1 MIIILALALPVYVG
15 LAFFLIVTV
24 RSFTRINRWAWL
36 PFALLMG
43 CSGGDPA
50 GTSARA
56 DVPGPSGSTCLS
68 ELPDTWAPVAPE
80 LGDRLHAALEAAR
93 AEQDLPGLA
102 MAIAY
107 RDSREMW
114 VCSTG
119 VSNVEEQTPWLAT
132 DESRIGSVTKVFTGA
147 IVMQLSE
154 EAVLSLDDPLE
165 TWISAWPGWHNGPTL
180 EHLLAHTSGIES
192 YNYIGGFDKSVPWT
206 PEGLVQWAYDHN
218 PMLMWTP
225 GTAWYYSNTNFILL
239 GMIIEAAT
247 GQSYAHALQTRLF
260 DPLGLDMRLAVSGDD
275 SPTLVRSYT
284 PPPLQDNSHA
294 EDPSSGW
301 AAGAIVSTPADLARW
316 TVALYGGEL
325 LSSNSLTLMTTP
337 SGVTVPNQEDYGLAT
352 FIENDGGDGHVLVGH
367 TGGITGY
374 QTWAYYLEPEG
385 VAVVVMSNRLETDLR
400 AASSHALAAVLGIP
414 YP

>member
-1 MIIILALALPVYVG
+1 MIIILALAFPVYVA

-24 RSFTRINRWAWL
+24 RSFTTISLWAWL

-43 CSGGDPA
+43 CSGGDAA
-50 GTSARA
+50 GTSAPA
-56 DVPGPSGSTCLS
+56 DAPGPSGSTCLS

-80 LGDRLHAALEAAR
+80 LGNRLHGALEAAR

-114 VCSTG
+114 VCATG
-119 VSNVEEQTPWLAT
+119 VSNVEAQTPWLAT

-206 PEGLVQWAYDHN
+206 PEALVQWAYDHS
-218 PMLMWTP
+218 PTLMWTP

-247 GQSYAHALQTRLF
+247 GQSYADALQTSLF

-275 SPTLVRSYT
+275 SSTLVRSYT
-284 PPPLQDNSHA
+284 PPPLRDNSHI

-325 LSSNSLTLMTTP
+325 LSSNTLALMTTP
-337 SGVTVPNQEDYGLAT
+337 SGVTTPNQEDYGLAT

-367 TGGITGY
+367 TGGISGY
-374 QTWAYYLEPEG
+374 LTWAYYLEPEG

-400 AASSHALAAVLGIP
+400 AASTHALAAVLGIP